1 MAMSNKEIIKHLP
14 DWIAEK
20 KTSFFFG
27 SGTSAPGMPLMN
39 DYDPKD
45 LLEEVVQRN
54 KALIAHD
61 PALFIEWVES
71 KDSRW
76 NSPLKKEYNHF
87 CGQSSIQAVQDFVET
102 KFHEIQSTANEYK
115 CFMNNILSILNNVN
129 SRELH
134 KNINIFSTNYDLFV
148 EEAIDEIYREGGSVP
163 FVFNDGARGYF
174 KRLLDSS
181 NFDTMTA
188 YRGRFDNYINELPAI
203 NLIKIHGSVNWNELS
218 ADAIQ
223 IQNNVVEDIDVSGKG
238 MVAPNGQEPEN
249 TTLKKHYYEMLRYF
263 EYEMSASWE
272 NGSILIVHGFSFGD
286 GHIAKA
292 LKRALENRA
301 LMVVVVAYR
310 DADVETIRKNLTN
323 CGLRNNLYFLSPK
336 DFIFSSEDFN
346 RLNLS
351 NLNKT
356 ITGELNCA

>member
-87 CGQSSIQAVQDFVET
+87 CGQGSIQAVQDFVET

-134 KNINIFSTNYDLFV
+134 KNINIFSTNYDLSV

-249 TTLKKHYYEMLRYF
+249 TTLKKTL
-263 EYEMSASWE
+263 
-272 NGSILIVHGFSFGD
+272 L
-286 GHIAKA
+286 
-292 LKRALENRA
+292 
-301 LMVVVVAYR
+301 
-310 DADVETIRKNLTN
+310 
-323 CGLRNNLYFLSPK
+323 
-336 DFIFSSEDFN
+336 
-346 RLNLS
+346 
-351 NLNKT
+351 
-356 ITGELNCA
+356 